1 MYTPHEIRDE
11 SLLESLIE
19 SMTANGW
26 IGAPLVGDTIS
37 GQLLTGSHR
46 YVAAR
51 EAGIEAPIIDVR
63 DVFAEAGMEY
73 DEIIAEIAAE
83 ADYLS
88 EWGMIELAV
97 TDLPESICTKY
108 GIDIH

>member
-11 SLLESLIE
+11 ALLESLIE
-19 SMTANGW
+19 SMSRDGW
-26 IGAPLVGDTIS
+26 VGAPLVGDTIS

-51 EAGIEAPIIDVR
+51 EAGVEAPIIDVR
-63 DVFAEAGMEY
+63 DVFAEADLDY
-73 DEIIAEIAAE
+73 DALIAEIA
-83 ADYLS
+83 DQFDS
-88 EWGMIELAV
+88 EWAMIEIV
-97 TDLPESICTKY
+97 VRDLPESVCTKY